1 MKIFFQLVLLSLMIF
16 IGTVF
21 YSKYFKTEETK
32 EMVSTI
38 DNKVLEE
45 AKTNSKSQN
54 QDNIIKNLR
63 YNVDLLNSG
72 KYEIKSDFSEVTIL
86 NGAEI
91 VKMKNVT
98 AIFTDVNENKLYI
111 YSDLA
116 EFNSKNYNTSF
127 KNNIKIRYL
136 DHVITSRYLDFDF
149 IKNNI
154 LAHENVE
161 YYGNNGQFQT
171 DNIKIDLL
179 TKNVEIFMNQKNKN
193 IKIIS
198 F

>member
-1 MKIFFQLVLLSLMIF
+1 MKILFQLFLLILMIV
-16 IGTVF
+16 IGNVF
-21 YSKYFKTEETK
+21 YSKYFKTEKTI
-32 EMVSTI
+32 EMVSTT
-38 DNKVLEE
+38 DNKILEE
-45 AKTNSKSQN
+45 EKINSKSQN

-63 YNVDLLNSG
+63 YNVDLINSG

-86 NGAEI
+86 AGVEI

-98 AIFTDVNENKLYI
+98 AIFTDVNQNKLYI
-111 YSDLA
+111 YSDFA

-136 DHVITSRYLDFDF
+136 DHVITSKYLDFDF

-154 LAHENVE
+154 LVHENVE

>member
-1 MKIFFQLVLLSLMIF
+1 MKIFFQLFLLSLMIF
-16 IGTVF
+16 ISTVF

-32 EMVSTI
+32 EIENNI
-38 DNKVLEE
+38 DNKILEQAE
-45 AKTNSKSQN
+45 TDSKSQS

-63 YNVDLLNSG
+63 YNVDLLDSG

-86 NGAEI
+86 DGTEI

-111 YSDLA
+111 YSDFA
-116 EFNSKNYNTSF
+116 EFNSENYNTSF

-136 DHVITSRYLDFDF
+136 DHVITSKYLDFDF

-154 LAHENVE
+154 LVRENVE
-161 YYGNNGQFQT
+161 YYGNKGQFQT

-179 TKNVEIFMNQKNKN
+179 TKNVEIFMNEKNKN

>member
-1 MKIFFQLVLLSLMIF
+1 MIF
-16 IGTVF
+16 IGTIF

-32 EMVSTI
+32 ELVSTI
-38 DNKVLEE
+38 DDKVLEQD
-45 AKTNSKSQN
+45 KTNSKNQN

-111 YSDLA
+111 YSDFA

-136 DHVITSRYLDFDF
+136 DHVITSKYLDFDF

-154 LAHENVE
+154 LVHENVE

>member
-63 YNVDLLNSG
+63 YNVDLINSG
-72 KYEIKSDFSEVTIL
+72 KYEIKSDFSEVIIL
-86 NGAEI
+86 AGAEI

-98 AIFTDVNENKLYI
+98 AIFTDINQNKLYI
-111 YSDLA
+111 YSDFA
-116 EFNSKNYNTSF
+116 EFNSENYNTSF
-127 KNNIKIRYL
+127 KNNIKIKYL
-136 DHVITSRYLDFDF
+136 ENVITSNYLDFDF

-154 LAHENVE
+154 LVRENVE
-161 YYGNNGQFQT
+161 YSGNKGEFQT

-179 TKNVEIFMNQKNKN
+179 TKNVEIFMNEKNKK

>member
-1 MKIFFQLVLLSLMIF
+1 MIV
-16 IGTVF
+16 IGNVF
-21 YSKYFKTEETK
+21 YSKYFKTEKTIEI
-32 EMVSTI
+32 VSGI
-38 DNKVLEE
+38 DNKILEKE
-45 AKTNSKSQN
+45 KINSKSQN

-63 YNVDLLNSG
+63 YNVDLINSG

-86 NGAEI
+86 DGAEI

-98 AIFTDVNENKLYI
+98 AIFTDFKKNKLYI
-111 YSDLA
+111 YSDFA
-116 EFNSKNYNTSF
+116 EFNSENYNTSF
-127 KNNIKIRYL
+127 KNNIKIKYL
-136 DHVITSRYLDFDF
+136 DNVITSKYLDFDF

-154 LAHENVE
+154 LVHENVE
-161 YYGNNGQFQT
+161 YNGNNGQFQT

>member
-1 MKIFFQLVLLSLMIF
+1 MKIFFQLFLLSLMIY
-16 IGTVF
+16 IGNIF
-21 YSKYFKTEETK
+21 YEKYFKIEKTK
-32 EMVSTI
+32 EIVNSI
-38 DNKVLEE
+38 DTKIEE
-45 AKTNSKSQN
+45 QAKINSESQS

-86 NGAEI
+86 EGAEI
-91 VKMKNVT
+91 VKMQNVT
-98 AIFTDVNENKLYI
+98 AIFTDVNENKLFI
-111 YSDLA
+111 YSDSA
-116 EFNSKNYNTSF
+116 EFNSANYNTSF

-136 DHVITSRYLDFDF
+136 DHTITSEYLDFNF
-149 IKNNI
+149 SKNNI
-154 LAHENVE
+154 LVRENVK
-161 YYGNNGQFQT
+161 YYGNKGQFQT

-179 TKNVEIFMNQKNKN
+179 TKNVEIFMNEKDKN

>member
-1 MKIFFQLVLLSLMIF
+1 MIF

-21 YSKYFKTEETK
+21 YSKYFKIEKTK
-32 EMVSTI
+32 ETVNAI
-38 DNKVLEE
+38 DNEILEQ
-45 AKTNSKSQN
+45 AKTNSESQK

-63 YNVDLLNSG
+63 YNVDLLDSG
-72 KYEIKSDFSEVTIL
+72 KYEIKSDFSEITIL
-86 NGAEI
+86 AGAEI

-111 YSDLA
+111 YSDFA

-136 DHVITSRYLDFDF
+136 DHVITSKYLDFDF

-154 LAHENVE
+154 LVRENVE
-161 YYGNNGQFQT
+161 YYGNKGQFQT

-179 TKNVEIFMNQKNKN
+179 TKNVEIFMNEKNKN

>member
-111 YSDLA
+111 YSDFA

>member
-1 MKIFFQLVLLSLMIF
+1 MKIFFQLFLLSLMIF

-38 DNKVLEE
+38 DNKVLEQ

-63 YNVDLLNSG
+63 YNVDLINSG

-111 YSDLA
+111 YSDFA

-136 DHVITSRYLDFDF
+136 ENVITSKYLDFDF

-154 LAHENVE
+154 LVRENVE
-161 YYGNNGQFQT
+161 YSGNKGQFQT
-171 DNIKIDLL
+171 DNIKIDLI
-179 TKNVEIFMNQKNKN
+179 TKNVEIFMNEKNKN

>member
-1 MKIFFQLVLLSLMIF
+1 MIF

-21 YSKYFKTEETK
+21 YSKYFNTEK
-32 EMVSTI
+32 NKKMKSTV
-38 DNKVLEE
+38 DNKILKET
-45 AKTNSKSQN
+45 KTNSKNQN
-54 QDNIIKNLR
+54 QDNIIKNLS
-63 YNVDLLNSG
+63 YEVDLIESG
-72 KYEIKSDFSEVTIL
+72 KYEIKSDFSEITIM
-86 NGAEI
+86 NDAEI

-111 YSDLA
+111 RSDFA

-127 KNNIKIRYL
+127 KNNIKISYL
-136 DHVITSRYLDFDF
+136 DHVINSQYLDFDF
-149 IKNNI
+149 IKNKI
-154 LAHENVE
+154 LVHENVE
-161 YYGNNGQFQT
+161 YYGSKGQFQT

-179 TKNVEIFMNQKNKN
+179 TKNVEIFMHEKNKN